1 MTKQLSMVAALVI
14 ATGAAGTMACK
25 TDAPAQQQSAA
36 PASDDSSAKARS
48 AKIDIKP
55 MQPPTAQPALPT
67 PPADTPAD
75 HATVPPPG
83 DNPAPRAEWRRRRDA
98 RLDTNG
104 DGMVSGEERDVAMK
118 ERMANMRTRLDTD
131 GDGKVTPAEL
141 TAARGRMHFDNAEA
155 LDTNHD
161 GDISADELAA
171 GFKARRDQIRSAR
184 GAGPG
189 GPSADDTAGTGTTP
203 QVTR

>member
-14 ATGAAGTMACK
+14 AAGVAGTMACK
-25 TDAPAQQQSAA
+25 TDAPSQQNAA
-36 PASDDSSAKARS
+36 PAGDESSAKARS

-55 MQPPTAQPALPT
+55 MQPPSAQPALPA
-67 PPADTPAD
+67 PPQDTPEQ

-83 DNPAPRAEWRRRRDA
+83 DNPTPRAEWRRRRDA

-104 DGMVSGEERDVAMK
+104 DGMISGEERDAAMK
-118 ERMANMRTRLDTD
+118 DRMANMRTRLDTD
-131 GDGKVTPAEL
+131 GDGKVSPAEL
-141 TAARGRMHFDNAEA
+141 AAARGRMHFDNAEA

-161 GDISADELAA
+161 GDISAEELAA
-171 GFKARRDQIRSAR
+171 GFKARRDQGRTAR
-184 GAGPG
+184 GTIPG
-189 GPSADDTAGTGTTP
+189 GPSADDTGGSAP